1 MLTVIKNPLNPS
13 YAGMLKKPDM
23 SLVIGDLSDNE
34 YDIETVDDL
43 SMLFDEDNSHDLM
56 LGLFDPKIA
65 VDVFKLF
72 TTNTYLDALEG
83 SRDLV
88 FVGLYQLGE
97 KSLIIWAETIAAGQS
112 TLRSAYSILDELSFI
127 NSFCVNKSILDDE
140 TNEFHEDIQDNPE
153 LKAALYQVIL

>member
-1 MLTVIKNPLNPS
+1 MLTVIQNPLNPS

-43 SMLFDEDNSHDLM
+43 SMLFDEDNSHDLI
-56 LGLFDPKIA
+56 LGLFDQKIA

-72 TTNTYLDALEG
+72 TTNTYLNALEG

-88 FVGLYQLGE
+88 FVGLYELGE
-97 KSLIIWAETIAAGQS
+97 QSLIIWAETLASGQA
-112 TLRSAYSILDELSFI
+112 TLRSVYSILNELSFI

-140 TNEFHEDIQDNPE
+140 TNEFHDDIQDTPE
-153 LKAALYQVIL
+153 LKDALYQVIL

>member
-1 MLTVIKNPLNPS
+1 MLTVIQNPLNAS

-23 SLVIGDLSDNE
+23 SLAIGDLSDNE
-34 YDIETVDDL
+34 YDIETVEDL

-56 LGLFDPKIA
+56 LGLFDSKIA

-72 TTNTYLDALEG
+72 TTNTYLNALEG
-83 SRDLV
+83 SRDLI

-97 KSLIIWAETIAAGQS
+97 QSLIIWAETVAAGQS

-140 TNEFHEDIQDNPE
+140 RNEFHEAIQDSPE